1 MMAGMTVIVDKR
13 SWAMA
18 RKAAKKASKQT
29 ATNTAKKVPTAQ
41 AGTVLSQTDLQA
53 HQQSLPKSRGGHT
66 FAPSKVPLTFHTVVD
81 SNKNP
86 PQPWRDLPAAPGLPP
101 YRMNLD
107 TIIDA
112 ATMATINQ
120 SGKMVFHSVGD
131 TGGVMT
137 STYIDGVTRFMECD
151 FTYNDILA
159 DRPSFF
165 YHLGD
170 VVYYDG
176 EGANYWPEFYE
187 PYLQYPAPIVAI
199 PGNHDGDVNPATGE
213 TSLQAFVRNFCSQ
226 SAVISSDN
234 RDAPRRTM
242 TQPNVF
248 WTLNTPL
255 VTIIGMYSN
264 CPEGGQIGETQ
275 KQWFISELKAA
286 SASLPIILAIH
297 HPIYSAYGSHPGST
311 RLKAFLDECCGDAKR
326 APDVVLTGHVHD
338 YQRFSAPL
346 YDKKDVPFIV
356 AGAGGYNKRL
366 HVLGKV
372 FQDAKTANK
381 FPIQI
386 QGEPEMLENFND
398 SDHGYLRITVTRQNI
413 TLEYVTVPDP
423 STNPKECILP
433 FYDKVQVSVP

>member
-1 MMAGMTVIVDKR
+1 M
-13 SWAMA
+13 
-18 RKAAKKASKQT
+18 AKKS
-29 ATNTAKKVPTAQ
+29 AKKVASRQTTSKRTSRPTVAST
-41 AGTVLSQTDLQA
+41 GRTVLTQTDLET
-53 HQQSLPKSRGGHT
+53 HHQSLPKSPHGHA
-66 FAPSKVPLTFHTVVD
+66 FAPNKVPPGFHTIID
-81 SNKNP
+81 PDKNP
-86 PQPWRDLPAAPGLPP
+86 PQPWRDLPTPPGLPP

-107 TIIDA
+107 AIIHQDMMTTIE
-112 ATMATINQ
+112 Q
-120 SGKMVFHSVGD
+120 SGKLVFHSVGD
-131 TGGVMT
+131 TGGVTT

-151 FTYNDILA
+151 FTGVPDPA

-187 PYLQYPAPIVAI
+187 PYLTYPAPIVAI

-226 SAVISSDN
+226 SAVISPDN

-264 CPEGGQIGETQ
+264 CPEGGQVGDTQ
-275 KQWFISELKAA
+275 RQWFISELQAA
-286 SASLPIILAIH
+286 DKSLPIILAIH

-311 RLKAFLDECCGDAKR
+311 RLKSFLDDCCTRAKR

-346 YDKKDVPFIV
+346 YDKKNVPFIV
-356 AGAGGYNKRL
+356 AGAGGYKQRL

-372 FQDAKTANK
+372 FQDAKAANK

-398 SDHGYLRITVTRQNI
+398 SDHGYLRITVTKKDI
-413 TLEYVTVPDP
+413 TLDYVTVPDP
-423 STNPKECILP
+423 STNPKDAVLP
-433 FYDKVQVSVP
+433 PYDSVTVSI

>member
-1 MMAGMTVIVDKR
+1 M
-13 SWAMA
+13 
-18 RKAAKKASKQT
+18 AKKSALP
-29 ATNTAKKVPTAQ
+29 KKH
-41 AGTVLSQTDLQA
+41 TVLTKTDLQA
-53 HQQSLPKSRGGHT
+53 HHQNLPKSRHGHA
-66 FAPSKVPLTFHTVVD
+66 FAPNKVPDSFHTIID
-81 SNKNP
+81 PDKNP
-86 PQPWRDLPAAPGLPP
+86 PQPWRDLPPAPGLPP

-107 TIIDA
+107 AIVDS
-112 ATMATINQ
+112 ATMKMIEQ
-120 SGKMVFHSVGD
+120 SKQLVFHSVGD
-131 TGGVMT
+131 TGGVNT

-151 FTYNDILA
+151 FTHNA
-159 DRPSFF
+159 KAEDRPSFF

-199 PGNHDGDVNPATGE
+199 PGNHDGDVNPTTGE
-213 TSLQAFVRNFCSQ
+213 TSLQAFVRNFCAQ
-226 SAVISSDN
+226 SAVISPDN

-264 CPEGGQIGETQ
+264 CPEGGQIGDTQ

-286 SASLPIILAIH
+286 APPLPVILAIH

-311 RLKAFLDECCGDAKR
+311 RLKTFLDDCCTEAKR
-326 APDVVLTGHVHD
+326 APAVVLTGHVHD

-346 YDKKDVPFIV
+346 YDKQDVPFIV
-356 AGAGGYNKRL
+356 AGAGGYNQRL

-372 FQDAKTANK
+372 FQDAKSANK
-381 FPIQI
+381 LPVQI
-386 QGEPEMLENFND
+386 EKEPARLENFND
-398 SDHGYLRITVTRQNI
+398 SAHGYLRITVTKKKI
-413 TLEYVTVPDP
+413 TLDYATVPDP
-423 STNPKECILP
+423 STNPKDSYLAP
-433 FYDKVQVSVP
+433 YDSVTVNL

>member
-1 MMAGMTVIVDKR
+1 M
-13 SWAMA
+13 
-18 RKAAKKASKQT
+18 AKKS
-29 ATNTAKKVPTAQ
+29 AKKVASRQTTSKRTSRPTVAST
-41 AGTVLSQTDLQA
+41 GPTVLTQTDLEA
-53 HQQSLPKSRGGHT
+53 HHQSLPKSPHGHA
-66 FAPSKVPLTFHTVVD
+66 FAPNKVPPGFHTIID
-81 SNKNP
+81 PDKNP
-86 PQPWRDLPAAPGLPP
+86 PQPWRDLPTPPGLPP

-107 TIIDA
+107 AIIHQDMMTTIE
-112 ATMATINQ
+112 Q
-120 SGKMVFHSVGD
+120 SGKLVFHSVGD
-131 TGGVMT
+131 TGGVTT

-151 FTYNDILA
+151 FTGVPDPA

-187 PYLQYPAPIVAI
+187 PYLIYPAPIVAI

-226 SAVISSDN
+226 SAVISPDN

-264 CPEGGQIGETQ
+264 CPEGGQVGDTQ
-275 KQWFISELKAA
+275 RQWFISELQTADK
-286 SASLPIILAIH
+286 SLPIILAIH

-311 RLKAFLDECCGDAKR
+311 RLKSFLDDCCTRAKR

-346 YDKKDVPFIV
+346 YDKKNVPFIV
-356 AGAGGYNKRL
+356 AGAGGYKQRL

-372 FQDAKTANK
+372 FQDAKAANK

-398 SDHGYLRITVTRQNI
+398 SDHGYLRITVTKKDI
-413 TLEYVTVPDP
+413 TLDYVTVPDP
-423 STNPKECILP
+423 STNPKDAVLP
-433 FYDKVQVSVP
+433 PYDSVTVSI

>member
-1 MMAGMTVIVDKR
+1 M
-13 SWAMA
+13 
-18 RKAAKKASKQT
+18 AKKS
-29 ATNTAKKVPTAQ
+29 AKKVASRQTTSKRTSRPTVAST
-41 AGTVLSQTDLQA
+41 GRTVLTQTDLEA
-53 HQQSLPKSRGGHT
+53 HHQSLPKSPHGHA
-66 FAPSKVPLTFHTVVD
+66 FAPNKVPPGFHTIID
-81 SNKNP
+81 PDKNP
-86 PQPWRDLPAAPGLPP
+86 PQPWRDLPTPPGLPP

-107 TIIDA
+107 AIIHQDMMTTIE
-112 ATMATINQ
+112 Q
-120 SGKMVFHSVGD
+120 SGKLVFHSVGD
-131 TGGVMT
+131 TGGVTT

-151 FTYNDILA
+151 FTGVPDPA

-187 PYLQYPAPIVAI
+187 PYLTYPAPIVAI

-226 SAVISSDN
+226 SAVISPDN

-264 CPEGGQIGETQ
+264 CPEGGQVGDTQ
-275 KQWFISELKAA
+275 RQWFISELQAA
-286 SASLPIILAIH
+286 DKSLPIILAIH

-311 RLKAFLDECCGDAKR
+311 RLKSFLDDCCTRAKR

-346 YDKKDVPFIV
+346 YDKKNVPFIV
-356 AGAGGYNKRL
+356 AGAGGYKQRL

-372 FQDAKTANK
+372 FQDAKAANK

-398 SDHGYLRITVTRQNI
+398 SDHGYLRITVTKKDI
-413 TLEYVTVPDP
+413 TLDYVTVPDP
-423 STNPKECILP
+423 STNPKDAVLP
-433 FYDKVQVSVP
+433 PYDSVTVSI